1 MVRAT
6 AIDYKME
13 WDRELERRKRLGIEA
28 PDPIPH
34 PDHLVI
40 DMNAGTV
47 RIKGPMTKEEK
58 AAWDHLRERKQE
70 CDREIAELEDLL
82 RKKRN
87 GATRQLILDDIKYG
101 KKLRRMISR
110 VIPD

>member
-1 MVRAT
+1 M
-6 AIDYKME
+6 DWE
-13 WDRELERRKRLGIEA
+13 RELERCKRLGIEA

-40 DMNAGTV
+40 DMKAGTV
-47 RIKGPMTKEEK
+47 HIRGPMTKEEK

-82 RKKRN
+82 KKNRKGR
-87 GATRQLILDDIKYG
+87 TRQLILDDIKYE
-101 KKLRRMISR
+101 KKLRRMISK